1 MKVSVIPHV
10 LEKYVAFTVNKIL
23 IFIDSMQFINSSL
36 DLLFKNLA
44 YNDLKYLSQ
53 EFSQDL
59 LELLKQKGV
68 YPYEYM
74 DSIKKFFDEK
84 SPDGCK
90 FFSSLKDKS
99 VSEKEYSN
107 ATNVWNV

>member
-23 IFIDSMQFINSSL
+23 VFIDRMQFTNSSL

-74 DSIKKFFDEK
+74 DSIKKLFDEK
-84 SPDGCK
+84 SPDRCK